1 MLGWWQNAWGGVPPK
16 SGLGSAATAMY
27 KAFKVIKQMMKNH
40 ICFASFDEASAANGT
55 CPRDQIADAIC
66 IAIGRWHC
74 AADYAG
80 SSPRADVTSE
90 NLLRVKNRQGKGYGP
105 VALLWKAVHQLGWQ
119 WQHPWKFTCR
129 EGSCVDLLEGPDGQ
143 WKHVIRQALRDMVLQ
158 EKSLLNRKD
167 MQGLW
172 TTASL
177 DFEATTRL
185 LRHSEKKRTQHLT
198 QG

>member
-1 MLGWWQNAWGGVPPK
+1 M
-16 SGLGSAATAMY
+16 
-27 KAFKVIKQMMKNH
+27 
-40 ICFASFDEASAANGT
+40 
-55 CPRDQIADAIC
+55 
-66 IAIGRWHC
+66 
-74 AADYAG
+74 
-80 SSPRADVTSE
+80 
-90 NLLRVKNRQGKGYGP
+90 
-105 VALLWKAVHQLGWQ
+105 
-119 WQHPWKFTCR
+119 
-129 EGSCVDLLEGPDGQ
+129 DLLEGPDSQ